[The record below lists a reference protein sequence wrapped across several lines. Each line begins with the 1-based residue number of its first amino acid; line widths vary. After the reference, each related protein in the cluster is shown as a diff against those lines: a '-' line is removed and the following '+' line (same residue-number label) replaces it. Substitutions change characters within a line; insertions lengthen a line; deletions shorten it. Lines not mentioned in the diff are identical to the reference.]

1 MSVVGL
7 LFSWT
12 SWCGVNKNIPPW
24 CQLWGK
30 QLWWLSYLSLVLP
43 ASTVC
48 EVLSDQSCAVL
59 CLNPQMPLAF
69 TSVKPFICPWQVVR
83 KGQDAGWDVCA
94 TCAGG
99 PGVLALGEHSCWCC
113 HPPAGIDAAMD
124 FTGSSVLPAV
134 LWHLAYAKFVLC
146 LCSFCLFCISNLC
159 PAIIVTACSLN
170 VGASGC
176 LLESHQLLQNFQY
189 VFQPCTHK
197 CVWSEPII

>member
-30 QLWWLSYLSLVLP
+30 QVWWLSYLSLVLP

-48 EVLSDQSCAVL
+48 EALSDQSCAVL

-69 TSVKPFICPWQVVR
+69 TIVKPFICPWQVVR

-99 PGVLALGEHSCWCC
+99 QAC
-113 HPPAGIDAAMD
+113 
-124 FTGSSVLPAV
+124 
-134 LWHLAYAKFVLC
+134 WHLVSTAADAVILQLGLMLPWILQGRVYYQQYYDTLLMPNLSCVSAPSAFSAFLTYA
-146 LCSFCLFCISNLC
+146 
-159 PAIIVTACSLN
+159 P
-170 VGASGC
+170 
-176 LLESHQLLQNFQY
+176 Q
-189 VFQPCTHK
+189 
-197 CVWSEPII
+197 